1 MIDTDKYEKY
11 KSTQSNYQTSDRYI
25 KDLLAEIKRLR
36 EQNNLLLQGI
46 NDACSTASSGAK
58 RPVADGSIKHYFP
71 LYLREM
77 IE

>member
-1 MIDTDKYEKY
+1 MIDTDKYEGHLMDGDF
-11 KSTQSNYQTSDRYI
+11 NALL
-25 KDLLAEIKRLR
+25 KDTPLLLAEVKRLR
-36 EQNNLLLQGI
+36 EENELLRQGI
-46 NDACSTASSGAK
+46 IDACSTASSGAK